1 MKTKKEIVAIV
12 GNYYNC
18 MTALKGEFISAR
30 GEELVKCLDGKVG
43 QDAHDALANIVETIK
58 SHIKGAAVEA
68 GIGIPAY
75 RTSVRTY
82 EESEASNKV
91 KELEVDFRNKLNSDI
106 DFTRKFSF
114 DATDAGIVAQIYD
127 AFISVMNELA
137 YIEQAQEVLTEV
149 NATLAQIKEEHPE
162 ITVDVTFGYSDS
174 AEGAIVLDITDTAIK
189 FAAPLSGILE
199 ATNMGMFQ
207 SGDSFDELCRTRD
220 VNAYV
225 ESMSTIQ
232 FAPQVIK
239 GNIAIVVKML
249 DMKINRRADKI
260 LRRTYH
266 KKAEFLTK
274 QKAGIGYYSEDVEKS
289 DSIIFALVSKED
301 DKYAVKLSPF
311 DVKTLEKVK
320 CDVLKKCGLK

>member
-1 MKTKKEIVAIV
+1 MKTKKEIVALV

-18 MTALKGEFISAR
+18 LTTLKEEFISAR
-30 GEELVKCLDGKVG
+30 GKELANGLEGKVG
-43 QDAHDALANIVETIK
+43 QEAHDALADIVETIK
-58 SHIKGAAVEA
+58 SHVKGAAVEA
-68 GIGIPAY
+68 GIGIPVY
-75 RTSVRTY
+75 RTSIRTY
-82 EESEASNKV
+82 EESETSNKV

-114 DATDAGIVAQIYD
+114 DVADENLVSQVYD

-137 YIEQAQEVLTEV
+137 YIEQAQGVLAEV

-174 AEGAIVLDITDTAIK
+174 AEGSIVLDVTDTSIK

-239 GNIAIVVKML
+239 GNIAIVLKML
-249 DMKINRRADKI
+249 DMKINRRVDKI

-274 QKAGIGYYSEDVEKS
+274 QKVGIGYFSEDVKDS
-289 DSIIFALVSKED
+289 DSIVFALVSKED